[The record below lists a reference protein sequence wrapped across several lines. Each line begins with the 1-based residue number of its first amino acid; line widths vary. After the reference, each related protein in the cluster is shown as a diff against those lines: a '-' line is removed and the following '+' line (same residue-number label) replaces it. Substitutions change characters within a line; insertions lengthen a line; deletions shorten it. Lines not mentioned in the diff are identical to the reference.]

1 MARRSAGPAV
11 AGLTAA
17 ALAVVGF
24 LAYQA
29 SATAPDHRTQ
39 QRGDTAHSGSRDGG
53 KEKPAKASTKVPADS
68 GSGRRVVYKLD
79 SRRVWLVG
87 ADERPIRSF
96 VVSPSS
102 VDPDPGA
109 YGVTSRVLGL
119 TGSDGVQVEHVVIFH
134 QEDGIVFGFSAA
146 LDGSTPNPSARKKTG
161 AVRESRKDGKAM
173 WDFALVDTKVVVVR

>member
-1 MARRSAGPAV
+1 MARSSAGPAV

-29 SATAPDHRTQ
+29 SATAPDHPTQ
-39 QRGDTAHSGSRDGG
+39 ARGDSHSSSPKGDDE
-53 KEKPAKASTKVPADS
+53 EKAKSSTKVPADS
-68 GSGRRVVYKLD
+68 GTGRRVVYKLD

-87 ADERPIRSF
+87 ADERTIRTF
-96 VVSPSS
+96 PVAPSS

-109 YGVTSRVLGL
+109 YAVTSRNLGL
-119 TGSDGVQVEHVVIFH
+119 VGSDGVQVEHVVVFH

-146 LDGSTPNPSARKKTG
+146 LDGSMPNPKARKKTG
-161 AVRESRKDGKAM
+161 AIRQSRKDGKAL
-173 WDFALVDTKVVVVR
+173 WDFALNDTKVVVVR